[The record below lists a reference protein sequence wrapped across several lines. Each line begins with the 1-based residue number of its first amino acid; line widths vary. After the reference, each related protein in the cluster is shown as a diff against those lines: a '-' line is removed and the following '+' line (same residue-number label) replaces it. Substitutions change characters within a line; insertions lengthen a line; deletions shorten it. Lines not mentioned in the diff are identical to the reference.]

1 MEDARKSKGN
11 EGLGIGNVLGSQ
23 FLIMGMEIWRG
34 RGCFWRK
41 VIASKCGK
49 KSRDVIREGVN
60 IIGKGSK
67 RGKNEIMQLEDEN
80 ETTIVG
86 KLLKEGRK
94 FCKRDSLENFLVE
107 IYLAFLLLIIWFVF
121 QLKLW
126 RPLGKKTEN
135 SVEFFSPT

>member
-1 MEDARKSKGN
+1 MLLERSH
-11 EGLGIGNVLGSQ
+11 
-23 FLIMGMEIWRG
+23 
-34 RGCFWRK
+34 K

-49 KSRDVIREGVN
+49 GRDVIREGVN

-67 RGKNEIMQLEDEN
+67 RGKKEIMQLEDEN

-94 FCKRDSLENFLVE
+94 FCKPDSLENFLVE

-121 QLKLW
+121 QLKHC
-126 RPLGKKTEN
+126 T
-135 SVEFFSPT
+135 VETSGEKN

>member
-1 MEDARKSKGN
+1 MLLEKSH
-11 EGLGIGNVLGSQ
+11 
-23 FLIMGMEIWRG
+23 
-34 RGCFWRK
+34 K

-49 KSRDVIREGVN
+49 KNRDVIREGVN

-67 RGKNEIMQLEDEN
+67 CGKKEIMRLEDEN

-94 FCKRDSLENFLVE
+94 FCKPDSLENFLVE

-121 QLKLW
+121 QLKHCTVETF
-126 RPLGKKTEN
+126 GEKKLKTVW
-135 SVEFFSPT
+135 SCLAPPRVKAFCWTASTTSLVGVFSPLLFEAE